1 MSEGIRLVDTVG
13 WLATAVFASSYLLK
27 GQTMLRRVQAV
38 GACLWILYGLLLHA
52 APVIAA
58 NIIVAAVAFYSS
70 RRSPEMG
77 NSLAPRD
84 HDGVY

>member
-13 WLATAVFASSYLLK
+13 WLATAVFVSSYLLK

-70 RRSPEMG
+70 RRSPEM
-77 NSLAPRD
+77 STSPAPRD
-84 HDGVY
+84 HERVC